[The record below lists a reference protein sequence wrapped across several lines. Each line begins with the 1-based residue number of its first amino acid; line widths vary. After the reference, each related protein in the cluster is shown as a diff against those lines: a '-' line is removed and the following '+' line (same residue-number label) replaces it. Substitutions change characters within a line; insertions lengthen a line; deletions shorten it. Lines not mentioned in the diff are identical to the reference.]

1 MCEGRKMQEQ
11 FPLLY
16 MADRLNDGLLCG
28 HDRLVETDN
37 KLALPWRDLPM
48 TKSMTAFARSQQNLD
63 EGEII
68 WEIRSVNHRFLEL
81 HMKMPEDFRIS
92 EMRFR
97 EILQQRLKRGKVEC
111 NLRFNVNAPEA
122 EALSVNQQKAKSLIH
137 ACQKINDLLHQP
149 SDVNPMEV
157 LLYPGVVQ
165 EAKLEMKPVIAACET
180 GLNAAL
186 DDLIANR
193 EREGGR
199 MSDLILQR
207 CESIQQIINK
217 TREKMPEIQQRYQK
231 RLRDRLD
238 ELKIEVN
245 HDRLEQELVYLAQKM
260 DVEEEL
266 DRLDSHLK
274 EMNDVLNRDEAVGR
288 RLDFLMQEL
297 NREANTLGSKSADI
311 TSTSASVELKVLI
324 EQMREQIQNIE

>member
-1 MCEGRKMQEQ
+1 
-11 FPLLY
+11 
-16 MADRLNDGLLCG
+16 
-28 HDRLVETDN
+28 
-37 KLALPWRDLPM
+37 M
-48 TKSMTAFARSQQNLD
+48 TKSMTAFARSQQSLD
-63 EGEII
+63 EGELI

-81 HMKMPEDFRIS
+81 HMKMPEDFRAN

-111 NLRFNVNAPEA
+111 NLRFNANAQQAETVNI
-122 EALSVNQQKAKSLIH
+122 NQQQAKSLVH
-137 ACQKINDLLHQP
+137 ACQQINDLLHQP
-149 SDVNPMEV
+149 SEVDPME
-157 LLYPGVVQ
+157 LLQWPGVVQ
-165 EAKLEMKPVIAACET
+165 ETKLDMKPVLAACET
-180 GLNAAL
+180 GLKAAL

-207 CESIQQIINK
+207 CDAIGQIVK
-217 TREKMPEIQQRYQK
+217 QAREKMPEIQQRYQK
-231 RLRDRLD
+231 KLRDRLD
-238 ELKIEVN
+238 ELNIEVN
-245 HDRLEQELVYLAQKM
+245 HDRLEQELVHLAQKM
-260 DVEEEL
+260 DVDEEL

-311 TSTSASVELKVLI
+311 SSTNASVELKVLI

>member
-1 MCEGRKMQEQ
+1 
-11 FPLLY
+11 
-16 MADRLNDGLLCG
+16 
-28 HDRLVETDN
+28 
-37 KLALPWRDLPM
+37 M

-63 EGEII
+63 EGELI

-111 NLRFNVNAPEA
+111 NLRFKVNAQQA
-122 EALSVNQQKAKSLIH
+122 EALSVNQQQAKSLVF
-137 ACQKINDLLHQP
+137 ACQQINDLLHQP
-149 SDVNPMEV
+149 SEVDPMEI

-165 EAKLEMKPVIAACET
+165 ETKLDIKPVIAASET

-199 MSDLILQR
+199 MSDLLLQR
-207 CESIQQIINK
+207 CETIGQIVK
-217 TREKMPEIQQRYQK
+217 QTRDKLPEIQQRYQK
-231 RLRDRLD
+231 KLRNRLD
-238 ELKIEVN
+238 ELKTEVN

-260 DVEEEL
+260 DVDEEL

-274 EMNDVLNRDEAVGR
+274 EMKDVLNRDEAVGR

-311 TSTSASVELKVLI
+311 SSTSASVELKVLI

>member
-1 MCEGRKMQEQ
+1 
-11 FPLLY
+11 
-16 MADRLNDGLLCG
+16 
-28 HDRLVETDN
+28 
-37 KLALPWRDLPM
+37 M
-48 TKSMTAFARSQQNLD
+48 TKSMTAFARTQQSLD
-63 EGEII
+63 EGELI

-81 HMKMPEDFRIS
+81 HMKMPEDFRAN

-111 NLRFNVNAPEA
+111 NLRFNTYVQQTETVN
-122 EALSVNQQKAKSLIH
+122 VNQQQAKSLVH
-137 ACQKINDLLHQP
+137 ACQQINDLLHQP
-149 SDVNPMEV
+149 SEVDPMEV
-157 LLYPGVVQ
+157 LQWPGVVQ
-165 EAKLEMKPVIAACET
+165 ETKPDMKPVLAACET

-207 CESIQQIINK
+207 CDAIRQIVK
-217 TREKMPEIQQRYQK
+217 QTRDNMPEIQQRYQK
-231 RLRDRLD
+231 KLRDRLD
-238 ELKIEVN
+238 ELNKEVN

-260 DVEEEL
+260 DVDEEL

-274 EMNDVLNRDEAVGR
+274 EMKDVLNRDEAVGR

-311 TSTSASVELKVLI
+311 SSTNASVELKVLI